1 MYPSPNITCCRTVQ
15 LARCCRSAS
24 ASAAA
29 HSASNA
35 GDSFRAFATFA
46 ARLAALRIS
55 SALASRVMAVLPV
68 LRYHPNDKLH
78 LWVTATAG
86 SRTRTIR
93 PAQYQRVVFLTARGS
108 REGRYD
114 TCINHEDGFTGR
126 IRIARR
132 RFHLRLTAP
141 ARDLA

>member
-68 LRYHPNDKLH
+68 LRYHPNDNAYRDNRGADDCQPLR
-78 LWVTATAG
+78 A
-86 SRTRTIR
+86 
-93 PAQYQRVVFLTARGS
+93 RVLPVANNPTTHQFADKRGL
-108 REGRYD
+108 
-114 TCINHEDGFTGR
+114 
-126 IRIARR
+126 
-132 RFHLRLTAP
+132 LR
-141 ARDLA
+141 